1 MNWFMKFLDDSTNR
15 IFQMYPTIDG
25 SIVTSMGMEKDK
37 GLAVSDLCNIR
48 SCRMYIELNAQFVFD
63 NTTISDAAK

>member
-1 MNWFMKFLDDSTNR
+1 
-15 IFQMYPTIDG
+15 MYPTIDG